1 MRLTLFAIR
10 NLGRNKRRSAAM
22 LALVACATT
31 ALVLAGGYAAA
42 NFRGLREQTIRNG
55 VGHLQIGGPG
65 FREHEDKPLSRG
77 LEDVA
82 ALRRLVSRDARVRAT
97 APRIEFT
104 GLASSDDRSVAVL
117 GRAVLPSAEYGDAGF
132 VPRMLEGRP
141 VADGAEHEAIAAAGL
156 AKTLNLSVGDRLTIL
171 GATVDG
177 AINGLDTAIVG
188 IYTTGVRELDARSMV
203 VRLDTAQA
211 LLNTT
216 RVSRLVVV
224 LRDTRQTAEAQAAL
238 WSGLRAAG
246 CDVEILTWSDL
257 APFYHQVRGLFS
269 GIFGFLGIII
279 TALVILSSGNA
290 MTMAVMERVREI
302 GTLLALGTSRAR
314 VMGMFVAEG
323 LALGVIGGGL
333 GLGLGWASAVGLS
346 RAGIIM
352 PPPPTF
358 TTGFPL
364 QIDVVPALYLI
375 VLALM
380 VVTLGIAAVLPAA
393 RAARLP
399 ITDALGHI

>member
-10 NLGRNKRRSAAM
+10 NLGRNKRRSGAM
-22 LALVACATT
+22 LALIAFATA

-42 NFRGLREQTIRNG
+42 NFRGLREQTIRTG

-65 FREHEDKPLSRG
+65 FREQEDRPMSTG
-77 LEDVA
+77 LDDIES
-82 ALRRLVSRDARVRAT
+82 LRALVSADARVRAA

-104 GLASSDDRSVAVL
+104 GLASNNDRSVAVL
-117 GRAVLPSAEYGDAGF
+117 GRGVLPSAEYAQAGF
-132 VPRMLEGRP
+132 APRMVEGRP
-141 VADGAEHEAIAAAGL
+141 VADGAQHEAIAAAGL
-156 AKTLNLSVGDRLTIL
+156 AKALNLRVGDRLTVL
-171 GATVDG
+171 SATVDG
-177 AINGLDTAIVG
+177 AINGLDTILVG

-211 LLNTT
+211 LLNST
-216 RVSRLVVV
+216 RVSKLVIM
-224 LRDTRQTAEAQAAL
+224 LRDTRDTAAVQASLASQL
-238 WSGLRAAG
+238 QSGGRRAE
-246 CDVEILTWSDL
+246 VLTWSEL
-257 APFYHQVRGLFS
+257 APFYHQVRALFS

-279 TALVILSSGNA
+279 TALVVLSSGNA

-302 GTLLALGTSRAR
+302 GTLMALGTNRLR

-323 LALGVIGGGL
+323 LTLGVIGGGL
-333 GLGLGWASAVGLS
+333 GLALGWASAIGLS
-346 RAGIIM
+346 RANIMM

-358 TTGFPL
+358 TRGFPL
-364 QIDVVPALYLI
+364 EIDVVPALYLT

-380 VVTLGIAAVLPAA
+380 VVTLGVAAVLPAA
-393 RAARLP
+393 RAARLR